1 MSFSQSL
8 TIVSCILCLAL
19 PVASL
24 APGAIEGNVSS
35 TGGSVLYVGGSGPG
49 NYTKIQDALDNASPG
64 DTVYVYAGTYQEH
77 VTVHTQVHFI
87 GQNRS
92 TTIIDGELTDTVV
105 SIRADGT
112 TMSGFTVKNGRHYI
126 MSAGIMV
133 MANYTSINNCEVC
146 YNYNGIFLD
155 CYTTRNFHNV
165 VSNNWIHHNFDSIIV
180 GGNSYC
186 EVSNNTIMFTE
197 ATAIFASGDFVFPC
211 HHNLIADNILERNSD
226 GIDFTGDTYQMLVTR
241 NIILDTIYNGM
252 WLNCSDSMFSWN
264 SIRDSGDYAVW
275 CDFCSNNTYLHND
288 FINAGY
294 KLMWLECHK
303 TRDTL
308 RGNYWDRHRLL
319 PKPVPINF
327 YNRIFYTVLFDWHP
341 AWKPNVAI

>member
-1 MSFSQSL
+1 MG
-8 TIVSCILCLAL
+8 IVTMNS
-19 PVASL
+19 
-24 APGAIEGNVSS
+24 
-35 TGGSVLYVGGSGPG
+35 GGSTLYVGGSGPG

-155 CYTTRNFHNV
+155 CYTTRNSHNL
-165 VSNNWIHHNFDSIIV
+165 VSNNWIHHNFDSVIV
-180 GGNSYC
+180 SGNSYC

-211 HHNLIADNILERNSD
+211 HHNLIADNILERNCD

-252 WLNCSDSMFSWN
+252 WLNCSDSVFSWN

-275 CDFCSNNTYLHND
+275 CDFCSKNTYLRND

-294 KLMWLECHK
+294 NLMVLECHK
-303 TRDTL
+303 TPDTL
-308 RGNYWDRHRLL
+308 RGNYWDRPRLL

-327 YNRIFYTVLFDWHP
+327 YNRIFYTVLFDWRP
-341 AWKPNVAI
+341 ARTPNIPINEQQ